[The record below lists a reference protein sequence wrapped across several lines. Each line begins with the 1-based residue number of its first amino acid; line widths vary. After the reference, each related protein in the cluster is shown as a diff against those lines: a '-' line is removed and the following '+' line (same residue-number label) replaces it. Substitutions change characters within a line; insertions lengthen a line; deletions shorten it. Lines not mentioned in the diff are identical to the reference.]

1 MILVLT
7 LLNGMVTQSALF
19 FTHRQSDN
27 TPTIKET
34 ELSVSILPPITTGAL
49 LSIFRMMEQNQ
60 KKKLMDWMRLEGILD
75 DENMKPPLRL
85 Y

>member
-19 FTHRQSDN
+19 FTHRQSN
-27 TPTIKET
+27 KNPTIKEP
-34 ELSVSILPPITTGAL
+34 ELSVSILPPITSGAL
-49 LSIFRMMEQNQ
+49 VRIFRMMEQNQ
-60 KKKLMDWMRLEGILD
+60 KKKLMDWMRLEGILE
-75 DENMKPPLRL
+75 DENMKSPLRL